1 MKIGIL
7 TFHRSI
13 NYGAF
18 LQAYALSDMLRKKMP
33 KDSVEIIDYIAPLE
47 KRKIPINVLWGIKHY
62 GVINGIHDMQKICS
76 FKKAYK
82 TLPLSER
89 SSFKNLTDL
98 YKFIDKTYDIL
109 IIGSDAIFNWNQN
122 GYPTAY
128 IPMYKFENC
137 RIITYAASVH
147 GLRYS
152 DVNKKMLDEC
162 GKVFSHMDI
171 VGVRDKNSENFVRAC
186 CNSAKVLHCCDPTVF
201 IDKEAIKKYSYDFKN
216 RILKKH
222 KCDLTKKYI
231 VLMLPDC
238 LPAEKIREKYAGK
251 YQIITLF
258 RPSEYAD
265 KYLYD
270 LNPFEW
276 ASVLSCAEMVV
287 TSYFHGTLLSLRHE
301 TPVLT
306 IDFSDYNDGIYEGKL
321 KDLLCT
327 RLGMSECYFDGN
339 DIDRNDI
346 INEMMCVIDKALTG
360 EFQQKIK
367 TSMEKE
373 AESLNTFSD
382 EFQALLCKT
391 E

>member
-7 TFHRSI
+7 TFHKAI

-18 LQAYALSDMLRKKMP
+18 LQAYALSDKLAKKMP
-33 KDSVEIIDYIAPLE
+33 EHSVEIIDYIAPLE
-47 KRKIPINVLWGIKHY
+47 KRKILINVLRGIKYY
-62 GVINGIHDMQKICS
+62 GIINGIRDIQKIYS

-89 SSFKNLTDL
+89 NSFKNLMDL
-98 YKFIDKTYDIL
+98 YKFIDKTYDVL
-109 IIGSDAIFNWNQN
+109 VIGSDAIFNWNQN

-137 RIITYAASVH
+137 KITTYAASVH
-147 GLRYS
+147 GLRYW
-152 DVNKKMLDEC
+152 DINKKMLDEC
-162 GKVFSHMDI
+162 GEVFSRMSI
-171 VGVRDKNSENFVRAC
+171 VGVRDKNSENFVHAC
-186 CNSAKVLHCCDPTVF
+186 CNSARVIHCCDPTVF
-201 IDKEAIKKYSYDFKN
+201 IDKEAIKKYSYNFKN
-216 RILKKH
+216 RIFKKY

-238 LPAEKIREKYAGK
+238 LLTEKVREKYAGK

-258 RPSEYAD
+258 RPSKCAD
-265 KYLYD
+265 KYLYE
-270 LNPFEW
+270 LNPYEW
-276 ASVLSCAEMVV
+276 ASVLSCAEMVI

-301 TPVLT
+301 TPVLA
-306 IDFSDYNDGIYEGKL
+306 IDFSNYNDEKYEGKL

-327 RLGMSECYFDGN
+327 RLKLSECYFDGN

-346 INEMMCVIDKALTG
+346 LDEMMHVIDKALSG
-360 EFQQKIK
+360 EYRQKIK

-373 AESLNTFSD
+373 EEALNAFFD
-382 EFQALLCKT
+382 EFQTLLCKT
-391 E
+391 K

>member
-7 TFHRSI
+7 TFHKSI

-18 LQAYALSDMLRKKMP
+18 LQAYALSNKFIKKTP
-33 KDSVEIIDYIAPLE
+33 EYSVEIIDYIAPLE
-47 KRKIPINVLWGIKHY
+47 KRKIPVNVLWGIKHY
-62 GVINGIHDMQKICS
+62 GIINGIRDMQKIYS

-82 TLPLSER
+82 TLPLSKKN
-89 SSFKNLTDL
+89 SFKDLTDL
-98 YKFIDKTYDIL
+98 YEFIDKTYDIL
-109 IIGSDAIFNWNQN
+109 VIGSDAVFNWNQN

-137 RIITYAASVH
+137 KVITYAASVH
-147 GLRYS
+147 GLRYL
-152 DVNKKMLDEC
+152 DTDKKILDEC
-162 GKVFSHMDI
+162 GKAFSHMDI
-171 VGVRDKNSENFVRAC
+171 IGVRDKNSENFVHTC
-186 CNSAKVLHCCDPTVF
+186 CNSAKVVHCCDPTVF
-201 IDKEAIKKYSYDFKN
+201 IDREAIKKNSYDFKS
-216 RILKKH
+216 RILRKH

-238 LPAEKIREKYAGK
+238 LFVEKIREKYAGK

-258 RPSEYAD
+258 RPSKYAD

-270 LNPFEW
+270 LNPYEW

-287 TSYFHGTLLSLRHE
+287 TSYFHGTLLSLRHN
-301 TPVLT
+301 TPVLA
-306 IDFSDYNDGIYEGKL
+306 IDFSNYNDEKYEGKL

-327 RLGMSECYFDGN
+327 RLEMGECYFDGN

-346 INEMMCVIDKALTG
+346 INEMMRVIDKALSG
-360 EFQQKIK
+360 EYRKKIEM
-367 TSMEKE
+367 SMKKE
-373 AESLNTFSD
+373 AESFNTFL
-382 EFQALLCKT
+382 EKFQTLLCKT